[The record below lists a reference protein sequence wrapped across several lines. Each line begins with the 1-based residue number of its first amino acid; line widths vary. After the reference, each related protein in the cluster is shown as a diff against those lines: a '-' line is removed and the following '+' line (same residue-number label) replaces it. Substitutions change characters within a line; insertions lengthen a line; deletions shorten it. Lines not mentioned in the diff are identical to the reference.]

1 MENCHKTGHR
11 SMFVIVGD
19 KGRDQVVNLHY
30 MLSKTVVKARPS
42 VLWCY
47 KKDLYLSRCTFHQRQ
62 HVPEYIEQSCPPQLP
77 IPSQGDLACS
87 SCSLKYK
94 LCLHAMRNMMGVA
107 AALRVPLQVQSPQE
121 AHAPDQ
127 EDDAEGAAGP

>member
-1 MENCHKTGHR
+1 MENCHRLGHR

-47 KKDLYLSRCTFHQRQ
+47 KKDLYLSRCTPHPAVAK
-62 HVPEYIEQSCPPQLP
+62 HNPIYIERTSIL
-77 IPSQGDLACS
+77 LN
-87 SCSLKYK
+87 
-94 LCLHAMRNMMGVA
+94 CL
-107 AALRVPLQVQSPQE
+107 
-121 AHAPDQ
+121 
-127 EDDAEGAAGP
+127 

>member
-1 MENCHKTGHR
+1 MRKKVDSRIRTLVENCHKLRQR

-47 KKDLYLSRCTFHQRQ
+47 KKDLYLSRCTAVHCLVAAPRTATIL
-62 HVPEYIEQSCPPQLP
+62 VPMLPAWCTETMAYILRM
-77 IPSQGDLACS
+77 
-87 SCSLKYK
+87 
-94 LCLHAMRNMMGVA
+94 LCL
-107 AALRVPLQVQSPQE
+107 
-121 AHAPDQ
+121 
-127 EDDAEGAAGP
+127 GA